1 MTPVPTRRV
10 APDLPASRLPR
21 RGRQR
26 HWDPRHGLTTRHR
39 TQGLSLWSL
48 NIVGGEI
55 SDLPRHSLT
64 LRSLQSTQGFFLWS
78 FSGTTWYDRLWVPR
92 RPSGGACAVPA
103 VPHCIRP
110 SPFAHSSA
118 RCASLHSSLRP
129 ILIAIAMAHPCRASF
144 GSLPL
149 ASLSATSLAQ
159 SSQHLGA

>member
-1 MTPVPTRRV
+1 MYTENTKMRSDARNFLRIIIGGCTSGRDVNPAYDPSPHPTRRSR
-10 APDLPASRLPR
+10 PSRLSRLPR

-64 LRSLQSTQGFFLWS
+64 LRSLLRGFSYGLLVVRL
-78 FSGTTWYDRLWVPR
+78 GTTAFGCRGDPPAGRARCPLCLTAFVPALSHI
-92 RPSGGACAVPA
+92 PVPA

-110 SPFAHSSA
+110 
-118 RCASLHSSLRP
+118 CAP
-129 ILIAIAMAHPCRASF
+129 Y
-144 GSLPL
+144 
-149 ASLSATSLAQ
+149 
-159 SSQHLGA
+159 